1 MSELHGEINER
12 YYVIEEVGHG
22 GLTTVYKALD
32 VQEKREVALK
42 VLAPS
47 LVLDPGFKIRFEREI
62 KILEA
67 FDHPNIVPILDSG
80 EHDGVPFLIM
90 PFFENGTLTDRLRVK
105 PLTPEECGILINDI
119 CSALAYEHKRGVV
132 HRDIKPSNI
141 LLDED
146 GKAFL
151 SDFDLV
157 YLPEASQNLTG
168 SAVIGTPAYMSPEQ
182 CNGGP
187 VDARSDQYSLAVVLF
202 QLSTGH
208 LPFYAE
214 SPIALAVQQ
223 INEPLPRPRDL
234 NPDLPEPIEAVL
246 IKALSKEPEQR
257 YSSIIA
263 FNQAFQKALRIAMI
277 TGQGEGGWTAK
288 YYEITQVL
296 SRIQIRARGWFA
308 QPIFTRRYALI
319 GLFLLLIISSGI
331 LYSLFRFAKD
341 TSDTRLRATIAAV
354 YTSSF
359 SQAGMSQG
367 PEFVETVV
375 AGTLHAMDI
384 EAVSIAE
391 LETPIPVTGGE
402 STATEDPFGAMNP
415 GISATPGEDELE
427 PSSSPGVEGQETPD
441 PTTSGNP
448 SPTFSATS
456 TSTPVPTGES
466 SATPSAT
473 SSGTPVATSTGTFT
487 PTLTPSP
494 SDTPTETSIPSPTED
509 VCAGIQLTSFN
520 VLAVNVNYTLVN
532 NSSVTVTLS
541 SINFNWPTNNRRLN
555 QILVSGNT
563 VWDEGD
569 DTSPTFVDGLG
580 SSVNSGS
587 SSQLRFVFK
596 RAAASTGYELE
607 VAFWNGCVVLR

>member
-1 MSELHGEINER
+1 MSELSGEIKDR
-12 YYVIEEVGHG
+12 YYILEEIGRG

-80 EHDGVPFLIM
+80 EHEGVPFLIM
-90 PFFENGTLTDRLRVK
+90 PFFEKGTLTDRLRVK
-105 PLTPEECGILINDI
+105 PLSPQECGSLINDI

-141 LLDED
+141 LLDEN
-146 GKAFL
+146 GKAYL

-157 YLPEASQNLTG
+157 YLPEASQQLTG

-223 INEPLPRPRDL
+223 INQPLPRPRDL
-234 NPDLPEPIEAVL
+234 NPNLPEPIEAVL
-246 IKALSKEPEQR
+246 IKALSKDPEQR
-257 YSSIIA
+257 YPTIIA
-263 FNQAFQKALRIAMI
+263 FNQAFQKALRISMI
-277 TGQGEGGWTAK
+277 TYHEQGSWTAR

-296 SRIQIRARGWFA
+296 SRIQTRARGWFA

-331 LYSLFRFAKD
+331 VYSMFRFAKD
-341 TSDTRLRATIAAV
+341 TSDARLRATIAAV

-359 SQAGMSQG
+359 SQAGMSQS
-367 PEFVETVV
+367 PDFVETVV

-384 EAVSIAE
+384 EAVSIVD
-391 LETPIPVTGGE
+391 LGTPIPVTGGE
-402 STATEDPFGAMNP
+402 STSTEDPFGVINP
-415 GISATPGEDELE
+415 GISATPGESELE
-427 PSSSPGVEGQETPD
+427 PTNSPGVNGQETPD
-441 PTTSGNP
+441 PTSSGNP

-456 TSTPVPTGES
+456 TSTPVPTNGS
-466 SATPSAT
+466 TATPSAT
-473 SSGTPVATSTGTFT
+473 SSATPVETSTGTFT
-487 PTLTPSP
+487 PTSTPSP
-494 SDTPTETSIPSPTED
+494 SDTPTRTSIPSPTED
-509 VCAGIQLTSFN
+509 ACAGIQLTSFS
-520 VLAVNVNYTLVN
+520 VLAVNVDYTVIN
-532 NSSVTVTLS
+532 NDSTTVTIS
-541 SINFNWPTNNRRLN
+541 SINFDWPANNQRLN
-555 QILVSGNT
+555 QILVSGIL

-569 DTSPTFVDGLG
+569 DTPPTLVNGVA
-580 SSVNSGS
+580 SNVNSGA
-587 SSQLRFVFK
+587 SSQLKFVFK
-596 RAAASTGYELE
+596 RAAALTGYELQ
-607 VAFWNGCVVLR
+607 VAFMNGCVLSR